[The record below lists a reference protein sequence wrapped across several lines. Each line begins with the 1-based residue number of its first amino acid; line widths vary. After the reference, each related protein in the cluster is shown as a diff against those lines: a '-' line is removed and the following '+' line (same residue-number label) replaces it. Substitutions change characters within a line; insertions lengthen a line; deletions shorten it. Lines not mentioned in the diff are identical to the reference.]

1 MRMKGQIRKWLTG
14 VLSLAVCAGVFAGCG
29 GNGNSV
35 DNSEQEALRQQIAEL
50 QKENDALDAETERLQ
65 VENEKLSEEKEEL
78 EAIKIIA
85 SSFTYSLREAYEK
98 SVLDEYA
105 LMCIAYYDLGSV
117 QRAEGEDVVP
127 VDFVPPSEQAPAE
140 FGEETERFIKSAIYE
155 NNREVFEEGG
165 GCTSKEEALQT
176 IEIVKNL
183 GEYNESYV
191 VAVKIDFILVGAS
204 VSPYFIGDILFI
216 NGGTGEFYVVLSPV
230 KV

>member
-1 MRMKGQIRKWLTG
+1 MRMKGQIRKWLAG

-35 DNSEQEALRQQIAEL
+35 DNSEQEALRQQIA
-50 QKENDALDAETERLQ
+50 D
-65 VENEKLSEEKEEL
+65 
-78 EAIKIIA
+78 
-85 SSFTYSLREAYEK
+85 SFTYSLREAYEK
-98 SVLDEYA
+98 SVLDENA

-140 FGEETERFIKSAIYE
+140 FGEEAERFIKSAIYE

-183 GEYNESYV
+183 GEYNGSYV
-191 VAVKIDFILVGAS
+191 VTVKIDFILVGAS